1 MSRARTIGL
10 TLVMSVAALLLF
22 AACGGDDDSQATP
35 EEIATVAGTGESGY
49 SGEEGPRQP
58 TSKPPITGNIER
70 LRQAMESPETA
81 RYVPICAA

>member
-1 MSRARTIGL
+1 MRRFMPSIPMSRARTIGL

-35 EEIATVAGTGESGY
+35 GEIATVAGTGESGY

-58 TSKPPITGNIER
+58 TSKPPITGN
-70 LRQAMESPETA
+70 L
-81 RYVPICAA
+81 CGL